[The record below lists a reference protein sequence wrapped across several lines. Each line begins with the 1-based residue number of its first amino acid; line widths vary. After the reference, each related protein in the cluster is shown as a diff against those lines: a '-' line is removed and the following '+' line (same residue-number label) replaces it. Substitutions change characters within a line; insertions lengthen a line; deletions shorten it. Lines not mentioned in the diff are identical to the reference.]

1 MRDIFIKVC
10 GMRDV
15 ENIRSVVALGV
26 DMIGFVFWKDSP
38 RCVNMVPSNSGIR
51 PDSVAEDFVNMTES
65 ITPDT
70 ADGGKSVAGGLKK
83 VGVFV
88 DEMPQN
94 IVTRVYNFGLD
105 YVQLHGSESAVM
117 IDNLRRTL
125 EPDIRPNV
133 KIIKAI
139 SVETV
144 ADIDKWHEY
153 EGVADMLLFDTK
165 CTCAGGSGR
174 QFDWNIL
181 QAYDGDIPFIL
192 SGGIGPDDV
201 QRVKEFE
208 HPMLA
213 GIDLNSR
220 FETEPAV
227 KDVEALRAFVTAL
240 RG

>member
-1 MRDIFIKVC
+1 MMTMKNIMIKVC

-15 ENIRSVVALGV
+15 ENIRSVAELGV

-38 RCVNMVPSNSGIR
+38 RYVSMMSSGAGIMPDYAGDNGRCVN
-51 PDSVAEDFVNMTES
+51 
-65 ITPDT
+65 
-70 ADGGKSVAGGLKK
+70 GGVKK

-88 DEMPQN
+88 DGMPQD
-94 IVTRVYNFGLD
+94 IVTRVYNYGLD

-125 EPDIRPNV
+125 EPDIRQGV

-139 SVETV
+139 SVETAEDV
-144 ADIDKWHEY
+144 DKWREY
-153 EGVADMLLFDTK
+153 DGVADMLLFDTK

-174 QFDWNIL
+174 MFDWNVL
-181 QAYDGDIPFIL
+181 QNYDGSLPFIL

-201 QRVKEFE
+201 QRVKDFD

-220 FETEPAV
+220 FETAPAV
-227 KDVEALRAFVTAL
+227 KDVEAMKAFVRAL